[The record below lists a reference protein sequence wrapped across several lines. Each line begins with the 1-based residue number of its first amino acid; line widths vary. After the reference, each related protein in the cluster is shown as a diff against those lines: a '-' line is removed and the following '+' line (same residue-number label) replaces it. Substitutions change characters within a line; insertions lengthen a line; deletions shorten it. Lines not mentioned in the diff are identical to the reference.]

1 MREQNFHF
9 FASSATSWRTSDDV
23 KELIKTMDNLSE
35 KNKYPYVLF
44 YMPLPLDAE
53 YKIDNYVPQVEDK
66 VYLGSSDKKRI
77 SYINPTM

>member
-9 FASSATSWRTSDDV
+9 FASSATSWRTSGDV

-66 VYLGSSDKKRI
+66 VYLGSSDKERI

>member
-1 MREQNFHF
+1 
-9 FASSATSWRTSDDV
+9 
-23 KELIKTMDNLSE
+23 MDNLSE

-66 VYLGSSDKKRI
+66 VYLGSSDKERI